1 MHKIWFEHRRTSEHD
16 TLFEGF
22 AEAIG
27 PEMNDEPLKDI
38 DKANGIIA
46 GGVFYTP
53 EVMDMAPDLKV
64 IARTGIGVDR
74 VDIAA
79 ATERDIAVVN
89 TPDAPSVPT
98 AEQTMALLLGVAKQI
113 KSSEAKLRSSAG
125 NYHGSHNAVELAGRT
140 LGLAGFGRIAR
151 LVSKMA
157 QGFNMEVIAFDP
169 YVATDVAEAVGVRL
183 VESFDELLESADILS
198 THTPLLPETQ
208 QMMNVEAFGKMKP
221 GSIFVNAG
229 RGGLVDEAALID
241 ALQSGHLYGAGL
253 DVTDPEPASPDNP
266 LLSMDNVVVT
276 PHVASA
282 TPEGKTR
289 MFVGA
294 VEQVVQVLKGER
306 PPHLVNPEVWKS

>member
-1 MHKIWFEHRRTSEHD
+1 MQKIWFENKRTSDHD
-16 TLFEGF
+16 DLFKGV
-22 AEAIG
+22 AEPIG
-27 PEMNDEPLKDI
+27 PRQGDDPLKDI
-38 DKANGIIA
+38 EQANGIIA

-53 EVMDMAPDLKV
+53 ELMDTIPDLKV

-74 VDIAA
+74 VNIAA
-79 ATERDIAVVN
+79 ATERGIAVVN

-98 AEQTMALLLGVAKQI
+98 AEQTFALLLSVAKQI
-113 KSSEAKLRSSAG
+113 KPSEAKLRASAG
-125 NYHGSHNAVELAGRT
+125 NYHGTHNAVELSGRT

-151 LVSKMA
+151 LVAKMA
-157 QGFNMEVIAFDP
+157 QGFNMKVISFDP
-169 YVATDVAEAVGVRL
+169 FVHSDVAEAAGVSLVGSL
-183 VESFDELLESADILS
+183 EELLENADIVS

-208 QMMNVEAFGKMKP
+208 QMMNVQRFAKMKP
-221 GSIFVNAG
+221 GSIFINAG

-253 DVTDPEPASPDNP
+253 DVTDPEPAEPSNP
-266 LLSMDNVVVT
+266 LLSMENVVVT

-294 VEQVVQVLKGER
+294 VEQVVQVLKGEK
-306 PPHLVNPEVWKS
+306 PPHLVNPEVWKR